1 MEIILQIKNKQIKD
15 LTDKLAI
22 DLNALI
28 DYLLGELP
36 SFNNTTPALN
46 SLAYRVAF
54 TSVYLDDLVLTE
66 NDKLTIYD
74 TLVSYLH
81 ELNRLVLE
89 SKIDVAKYVV
99 SAVKI
104 TNNYLI
110 VKHLIREVSDANTKT
125 TYPVR
130 QATSS

>member
-81 ELNRLVLE
+81 ELNKLVLE

-104 TNNYLI
+104 TNNYLV

>member
-1 MEIILQIKNKQIKD
+1 MEIILQIKNKQILD

-81 ELNRLVLE
+81 ELNKLVLE

>member
-81 ELNRLVLE
+81 ELNKLVLE

-99 SAVKI
+99 SVVKI

>member
-1 MEIILQIKNKQIKD
+1 MEIILQIKNKQILD

-81 ELNRLVLE
+81 ELNKLVLE

-104 TNNYLI
+104 TNNYLV

>member
-81 ELNRLVLE
+81 ELNKLVLE

-99 SAVKI
+99 SVVKI

-110 VKHLIREVSDANTKT
+110 VKHLIREVSDVNTKT

>member
-81 ELNRLVLE
+81 ELNKLVLE

>member
-28 DYLLGELP
+28 DYILGELP

-81 ELNRLVLE
+81 ELNKLVLE

-99 SAVKI
+99 SVVKI

-110 VKHLIREVSDANTKT
+110 VKHLIREVSDVNTKT

>member
-1 MEIILQIKNKQIKD
+1 MEIILQIKNKQIKE

-74 TLVSYLH
+74 TLVDYLH
-81 ELNRLVLE
+81 ELNKLVLE

-99 SAVKI
+99 SVVNI
-104 TNNYLI
+104 TNNYLV
-110 VKHLIREVSDANTKT
+110 VKHLMHEVSDANTKT

-130 QATSS
+130 QVTSS

>member
-81 ELNRLVLE
+81 ELNKLVLE

-104 TNNYLI
+104 TNNYLV
-110 VKHLIREVSDANTKT
+110 VKHLIREVSDVNTKT

>member
-1 MEIILQIKNKQIKD
+1 MEIILQIKNKQIKE

-74 TLVSYLH
+74 TLVDYLH
-81 ELNRLVLE
+81 ELNKLVLE

-99 SAVKI
+99 SVVNI
-104 TNNYLI
+104 TNNYLV
-110 VKHLIREVSDANTKT
+110 VKHLMHEVSDANTKT

>member
-46 SLAYRVAF
+46 NLAYRVAF

-81 ELNRLVLE
+81 ELNKLVLE

-99 SAVKI
+99 SAVNI
-104 TNNYLI
+104 TNNYLV
-110 VKHLIREVSDANTKT
+110 VKHLMHEVSDANTKT

-130 QATSS
+130 QVTSS